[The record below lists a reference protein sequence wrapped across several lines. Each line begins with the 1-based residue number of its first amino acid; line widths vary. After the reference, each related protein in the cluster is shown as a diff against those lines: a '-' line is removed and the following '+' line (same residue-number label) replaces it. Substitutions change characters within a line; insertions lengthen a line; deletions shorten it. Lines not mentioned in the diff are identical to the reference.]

1 MPQQAPTNSSHK
13 PNLSQEQ
20 LNQLKNLQEDE
31 QARLFMAICLYIDSQ
46 FSEFKQQASQTINQ
60 LDKKVEKSQKDL
72 EYARKK
78 LTQAGPKF
86 ELITFIAQIII
97 AATAGGVAALVVVMV
112 LIHQMGSTQV
122 KEWIKSWNTK
132 DLEEVFAREDFYQLT
147 GKQAKKFYYSRL
159 GTGQSKI
166 SAASVKEIGSLVSI
180 PVEIVPLGTI
190 TGPTKE
196 CQRTIDHSEYA
207 AIVILPQETKPHE
220 YTWLGC
226 TDNYPEKTYLGL
238 SLGDEVTNARTV
250 TTNDIEL
257 KEVRRGQTQNPNV
270 VEVRITNK
278 LAEHMGITEK
288 QKGFIY
294 VTDAN

>member
-1 MPQQAPTNSSHK
+1 MPQQAPTNASHE

-20 LNQLKNLQEDE
+20 LNQLKNLKEDE

-46 FSEFKQQASQTINQ
+46 FSEFKQQASQEINQ

-72 EYARKK
+72 EQTRKK

-86 ELITFIAQIII
+86 ELITFIAQMIV
-97 AATAGGVAALVVVMV
+97 AVTAGGVAALIVLMV

-122 KEWIKSWNTK
+122 KEWMKSWNTE

-147 GKQAKKFYYSRL
+147 GKQAKEFYYSRL
-159 GTGQSKI
+159 GTSQSKI

-190 TGPTKE
+190 SGPTRK
-196 CQRTIDHSEYA
+196 CNKTIDHSEYA

-220 YTWLGC
+220 YAWLGC

-238 SLGDEVTNARTV
+238 SLEDEATNAQTI
-250 TTNDIEL
+250 TKNDIEL
-257 KEVRRGQTQNPNV
+257 KEVRRGTTQNPNV
-270 VEVRITNK
+270 IEVRITQK
-278 LAEHMGITEK
+278 LAEHMGITGR